1 MTGSSSGIGRAI
13 ALLFAREGA
22 HVVCADIR
30 ETASNEGVD
39 GAAGDTTAELI
50 NGLYVRTNVG
60 HSEDVQNLVS
70 RTVQQYGRLDMCVV
84 APARFWCVHRD

>member
-30 ETASNEGVD
+30 ESSTHEAID
-39 GAAGDTTAELI
+39 GASVITTAELI
-50 NGLYVRTNVG
+50 DALYVRTDV
-60 HSEDVQNLVS
+60 SDSQDVQNLIQK
-70 RTVQQYGRLDMCVV
+70 TVEGYGRVDVY
-84 APARFWCVHRD
+84 VHVST